1 MTTLTLDCINSLKK
15 RKFLI
20 VESDVGLLNI
30 LECTFSKFGIPYF
43 GVTNNQD
50 AIDVIDLNYIDG
62 VIIDLNIPEINGLEI
77 CRNILKKYNKPIIM
91 MSGTYDNMVI
101 KAADEAGITTFLF
114 KPLNL
119 IDLFEIL
126 TKINYDIYT
135 TKKVN

>member
-30 LECTFSKFGIPYF
+30 LESTFSKFGIPYF

-101 KAADEAGITTFLF
+101 KEADEAGITTFLF

-126 TKINYDIYT
+126 TKINYDIYRT
-135 TKKVN
+135 QKS